1 MRRFNRVR
9 RLLGWAGA
17 LALGAA
23 VLLGGLDARICAA
36 AEARIGESPAGEA
49 YDAVLVLGAKV
60 YPDGTVSPILA
71 DRLEAGIAA
80 YEAGLAPK
88 ILLSGDHGVKTYD
101 EVNGMKAY
109 VEKRGIP
116 PEDVFLDHAG
126 LSTYDSVL
134 RAKEVFGAERLLISS
149 QAYHLKRAVFIAR
162 SIGLEAWGVPADR
175 RVYPKMAWYELR
187 EKAARIKDFVKADL
201 LKAPPAIG
209 GPPLPIT
216 GDGRMTRD

>member
-1 MRRFNRVR
+1 MRRLERVK
-9 RLLGWAGA
+9 RLLGWGGA
-17 LALGAA
+17 LVLAAA
-23 VLLGGLDARICAA
+23 VLLVGLDARICAEA
-36 AEARIGESPAGEA
+36 DARIGKPPAGAA
-49 YDAVLVLGAKV
+49 YDAVLVLGARV

-71 DRLEAGIAA
+71 DRLEAGLAA
-80 YEAGLAPK
+80 YEAGLARK
-88 ILLSGDHGVKTYD
+88 LLLSGDHGLKTYD

-109 VEKRGIP
+109 VDRRGIP

-149 QAYHLKRAVFIAR
+149 QAYHLKRAVYIAR

-187 EKAARIKDFVKADL
+187 EKAARLKDFIKADL

-209 GPPLPIT
+209 GPPLPLT
-216 GDGRMTRD
+216 GDGRVTRD